1 LKLLLD
7 TAYFLPAI
15 GISIKELPNDAPIKL
30 IAKGHQISISDISIF
45 ELSAKGVKH
54 ITNGTLTP
62 ERVTRGIKAIIYDD
76 TIETIPIIHGNNLLL
91 TSFKLKSI
99 LNDFIDCLILSSAIN
114 QCDALIT
121 EDSDIQN
128 LKKNKEFNELQKT
141 TNTTFKIQKLTEI
154 L

>member
-7 TAYFLPAI
+7 TTYFLPAI

-45 ELSAKGVKH
+45 EHSAKAAKH
-54 ITNGTLTP
+54 ITDGTLTP
-62 ERVTRGIKAIIYDD
+62 ERATRGIKAIIYED
-76 TIETIPIIHGNNLLL
+76 TIETIPIHNNNLLP
-91 TSFKLKSI
+91 TSFKLRSI

-114 QCDALIT
+114 NCDALIT
-121 EDSDIQN
+121 EDNDIQN

>member
-7 TAYFLPAI
+7 TTYFLPAI

-30 IAKGHQISISDISIF
+30 IAKGHQISISDISLF
-45 ELSAKGVKH
+45 ELSAKGAKH
-54 ITNGTLTP
+54 ITDGTLTP
-62 ERVTRGIKAIIYDD
+62 ERVTRGIKAIVYDD
-76 TIETIPIIHGNNLLL
+76 AIETIPIHGNNLLL
-91 TSFKLKSI
+91 TSFKLRRI

-114 QCDALIT
+114 QCDTLIT

-128 LKKNKEFNELQKT
+128 LKKNKEFNELLTT
-141 TNTTFKIQKLTEI
+141 TNTAFKIQKLTEI